1 MTVVSVY
8 FWINFLDSDLLKI
21 IGVAINITGLI
32 VWWIAKITLAKNWG
46 VGFGNPKIKQLVTH
60 GIYSKIRHPMYWG
73 INLTFVGLIFI
84 YPKFWFLVLSALIIL
99 YFFYRMKIEN
109 SYLLKEL
116 GDEYRNYKRKTW
128 I

>member
-1 MTVVSVY
+1 MFY
-8 FWINFLDSDLLKI
+8 GEKNRKKDL
-21 IGVAINITGLI
+21 NYERTR
-32 VWWIAKITLAKNWG
+32 AKNWG

-60 GIYSKIRHPMYWG
+60 GIYSKVCHPMYWG
-73 INLTFVGLIFI
+73 INLTFVELIFI
-84 YPKFWFLVLSALIIL
+84 YSKFWFLVLSVLIIF